1 MIDDLQKIVTETEA
15 KMTQALKTFETD
27 MRLVR
32 TGRVTPDMLDGI
44 MVDYYGTKTPVSHMA
59 TVTVSR

>member
-1 MIDDLQKIVTETEA
+1 MIDDVQKLLTETEA
-15 KMTQALKTFETD
+15 KMTQALKAFETD
-27 MRLVR
+27 LRLVR
-32 TGRVTPDMLDGI
+32 AGRVSPDMLDGI